1 MKQALISSFLVL
13 FFLYHTTKI
22 LALSPAQAPSK
33 PTLPSQSLAQSPDQ
47 PLVQAPPGKAR
58 RKSEPTN
65 VTEILDKAG
74 GFSIFIRLLRNTQII
89 TQIENDL
96 NATNPLTIL
105 APTNG
110 GFSELKAGT
119 LNTLTNEQKVQLV
132 EFHILPT
139 FITLQNFQT
148 LDNHVRTQAS
158 NTKDYP
164 LNIITDNNS
173 VNIST
178 GVVNTTIYGT
188 VYADNQLAIYRVDKV
203 LLPLAI
209 FSPKKISPTP
219 APAPAPLKPKKESS
233 TSSSS
238 SSSSSSPSSS
248 KPASSKPSST
258 SFSTPSSSVDAVADE
273 SDGVKPTING
283 MVMSFGVIVAIAAV
297 SALA

>member
-1 MKQALISSFLVL
+1 MKQALISSFLVF

-33 PTLPSQSLAQSPDQ
+33 PTLPSQSPAQSPDQ

-74 GFSIFIRLLRNTQII
+74 GFSIFIRLLGNTQVI

-178 GVVNTTIYGT
+178 SVVNTTISGT
-188 VYADNQLAIYRVDKV
+188 V

-209 FSPKKISPTP
+209 FAPKKISPTL

-258 SFSTPSSSVDAVADE
+258 SLSTPSSSVDAVVDE
-273 SDGVKPTING
+273 SDGVKPTVNG
-283 MVMSFGVIVAIAAV
+283 MVLSFGVIVAIAAV

>member
-1 MKQALISSFLVL
+1 MKQALISSFVL
-13 FFLYHTTKI
+13 FFLYHSTIT
-22 LALSPAQAPSK
+22 LAQSPAQAPSK
-33 PTLPSQSLAQSPDQ
+33 PTLPSQSPAQSPGQ

-58 RKSEPTN
+58 RKAEPTN
-65 VTEILDKAG
+65 VTEILEKAG
-74 GFSIFIRLLRNTQII
+74 GFNIFIRLLRNTQVI

-148 LDNHVRTQAS
+148 LDNPIRTQAS

-178 GVVNTTIYGT
+178 GVFNTTIFGT

-209 FSPKKISPTP
+209 FAPKKISPTP
-219 APAPAPLKPKKESS
+219 APAPAPLKPKKESP
-233 TSSSS
+233 SSST
-238 SSSSSSPSSS
+238 SSPSSS
-248 KPASSKPSST
+248 KPVSSKPSST
-258 SFSTPSSSVDAVADE
+258 SLSTPSSSVDAVADK
-273 SDGVKPTING
+273 SGGVKPTVNG
-283 MVMSFGVIVAIAAV
+283 MVMSFGVVVAIAAV